1 MLSTNWTENV
11 SIYWNGLLFIT
22 YVQILG
28 RRLFSNNY
36 IIANAIS
43 GNPALVFAIGAIDLD
58 PVMKQNPPAKTVTL
72 KTTSL
77 LKMNR
82 QLLP

>member
-43 GNPALVFAIGAIDLD
+43 GNPALVFAIDLD